1 MSLCENFKYS
11 LSQSPTVEFVSILRQ
26 NEYPK
31 GVLALDKIKGTTT
44 VGIVCK
50 DGVVLAAD
58 RRASLGNMVLSKGV
72 SKIFQIDDHLALA
85 GAGSVGDILS
95 LVRLLRAEAKLY
107 RARVGR
113 EMSTKA
119 LATLTSNVLSGRRYF
134 PYFGWFLVG
143 GYDEKPS
150 LYSIDMAGGITEDK
164 YVSAGSGM
172 EFAYAVLDNEY
183 NEKMTVKKGVKLAVK
198 AINTAIKRDV
208 FTGDGIMVVVITKD
222 GYSELS
228 KEEVEKILKKL

>member
-1 MSLCENFKYS
+1 MW
-11 LSQSPTVEFVSILRQ
+11 
-26 NEYPK
+26 
-31 GVLALDKIKGTTT
+31 ALDKIKGTTT
-44 VGIVCK
+44 VGIVCS

-58 RRASLGNMVLSKGV
+58 RRASLGNMVISREV
-72 SKIFQIDDHLALA
+72 TKIFQVDDHLVLA

-95 LVRLLRAEAKLY
+95 LVRVLRAQARLYKAK
-107 RARVGR
+107 VGK

-134 PYFGWFLVG
+134 PYFGWFLIG
-143 GYDEKPS
+143 GYDENPK

-172 EFAYAVLDNEY
+172 EFAYSVLDNEY
-183 NEKMTVKKGVKLAVK
+183 NEKITLKKGVKLAIK

-208 FTGDGIMVVVITKD
+208 FTGDGIMVVIISKE
-222 GYSELS
+222 GYKELS